1 VKLRQALLVS
11 AKVHRILEYGLRQLM
26 AGKVDF
32 ATARCEA
39 GLAVR
44 ELGFPDLFDWI
55 DDVLSLNLALLSG
68 WRDYTSGLHRAIL
81 DHWPAQ
87 ELYRVS
93 PRPTHRQWNGL
104 DRENIIDGEP
114 PQGRWVEAGGEL
126 YDGRMIALK
135 DSSVWTKISR
145 FGKPYSPFDFNSGM
159 STKGVTRAEAQKFGL
174 IDRVRQV
181 CLPKLPPP
189 NDVILWEP
197 EEEPADRCDARIR
210 FMKQVSM
217 SRTLV
222 AESGSEALPAEAARI
237 GLGAFAKSRSGKS
250 RVFSERKPATAKRR

>member
-1 VKLRQALLVS
+1 
-11 AKVHRILEYGLRQLM
+11 M
-26 AGKVDF
+26 AGKVDI

-39 GLAVR
+39 DLAVR

-55 DDVLSLNLALLSG
+55 DDVLSLNAALLSG

-93 PRPTHRQWNGL
+93 PRPSHRQWNGL

-114 PQGRWVEAGGEL
+114 PQGRWVEAGGQL

-159 STKGVTRAEAQKFGL
+159 STKGVTRAEAKKFGL
-174 IDRVRQV
+174 IDRDRQIY
-181 CLPKLPPP
+181 LPKLPPP

-197 EEEPADRCDARIR
+197 EEEPLAAVMPALDLRNRSRCLRHSPPRA
-210 FMKQVSM
+210 V
-217 SRTLV
+217 
-222 AESGSEALPAEAARI
+222 
-237 GLGAFAKSRSGKS
+237 
-250 RVFSERKPATAKRR
+250 AKRYALKPLASDWCFCEVPERQKSGLLRAQTPPPPKGGRRSQARDQIRPG

>member
-1 VKLRQALLVS
+1 
-11 AKVHRILEYGLRQLM
+11 M

-39 GLAVR
+39 ALAVR

-55 DDVLSLNLALLSG
+55 DDVLNLNAALLSG
-68 WRDYTSGLHRAIL
+68 WRDYTSSLHRAIL

-93 PRPTHRQWNGL
+93 PRATHRQWNGL
-104 DRENIIDGEP
+104 DRENITDGEP
-114 PQGRWVEAGGEL
+114 PQGRWIKAGGQL

-159 STKGVTRAEAQKFGL
+159 STKGVTRAEAKRFGL
-174 IDRVRQV
+174 IDRDRQI

-189 NDVILWEP
+189 NDLILWEP
-197 EEEPADRCDARIR
+197 EEEPADRCDAGIR
-210 FMKQVSM
+210 FMQRVSM
-217 SRTLV
+217 SRTLI
-222 AESGSEALPAEAARI
+222 AESGSEALCAEPARI
-237 GLGAFAKSRSGKS
+237 GLGGKS
-250 RVFSERKPATAKRR
+250 RVFSERKPATGQKAVSGAKQETRFDLANEKKSRKPA

>member
-1 VKLRQALLVS
+1 MKLRQALLVS

-39 GLAVR
+39 DLAVR

-55 DDVLSLNLALLSG
+55 DEVLSLNVALLSG
-68 WRDYTSGLHRAIL
+68 WRDYTSGLDRAIL
-81 DHWPAQ
+81 DQWPAQ
-87 ELYRVS
+87 ELYRVF

-114 PQGRWVEAGGEL
+114 PQGRWVEAGGQL

-159 STKGVTRAEAQKFGL
+159 STKGVTRAEAKKFGL
-174 IDRVRQV
+174 IDRDRQIY
-181 CLPKLPPP
+181 LPKLPPP

-197 EEEPADRCDARIR
+197 EEEPLAAVMPALDLRNSSRCLGHSPPRAVAKRYALKPLTSD
-210 FMKQVSM
+210 
-217 SRTLV
+217 LV
-222 AESGSEALPAEAARI
+222 LLRSPGAAKVGSSQSAN
-237 GLGAFAKSRSGKS
+237 
-250 RVFSERKPATAKRR
+250 PATAKRR

>member
-1 VKLRQALLVS
+1 MKLRQALLVS
-11 AKVHRILEYGLRQLM
+11 AKVHRILEDGLRQLM

-32 ATARCEA
+32 ATARCET

-55 DDVLSLNLALLSG
+55 DDVLSLNVALLSG

-87 ELYRVS
+87 ELYRVF

-114 PQGRWVEAGGEL
+114 PQGRWVEAGGQL

-135 DSSVWTKISR
+135 NSSVWTKISR

-159 STKGVTRAEAQKFGL
+159 ATKGVTRAEAKKFGL
-174 IDRVRQV
+174 IDRDRQI

-197 EEEPADRCDARIR
+197 EEEPLAAVMPALDLRNRSRCLGHSPPRAVAKRYALKPLASD
-210 FMKQVSM
+210 
-217 SRTLV
+217 LV
-222 AESGSEALPAEAARI
+222 LLRSPGAAKVGSSQSAN
-237 GLGAFAKSRSGKS
+237 
-250 RVFSERKPATAKRR
+250 PATAKRR